1 MKTIIALLLG
11 ATGAAAFTTGVKA
24 ATVGLGSF
32 ATASYPALSE
42 EIVAPAAMTA
52 FPVKDAPGRRLADR
66 CEDWCSDPSSGGG
79 QPWNVRC
86 GWDDK
91 ACSGCDECNSCSATG
106 CCFDWCADHSEPWNV
121 RCGWDDKACS
131 GCAQC
136 NSCSDIGCCFGWC
149 AGESAPWNERCGWDT
164 DDCSACAECCAAPKY
179 VKDDLCR
186 ACPSGHTCDGTVMTK
201 CDAPKYVLNNV
212 CTACP
217 IGYKCA
223 TNTYVLNNECTACP
237 SGHTCDGTKA
247 TKCVVTKYVKANA
260 CTDCPSGHT
269 CDGTSATACAAN
281 TFVADNVCKSAD
293 QCMDA
298 KYLKDNKCPCES
310 WCDYDFYDWL
320 YDYYYYYN
328 YYYYSDDPWYFE
340 NWEERCNWSAC
351 SGCDECQHKVCKD
364 SLCHGSKDPWKV
376 KCAWDIS
383 DRKSPSAP
391 KQGRACSGCS
401 ACINLG
407 IESSSSNSGG
417 QVVSSSSLAIIIPV
431 VVAAVLLVAAVLYLV
446 RKRRVAARQP
456 HRASSMPMPAGEE
469 VQAEA

>member
-1 MKTIIALLLG
+1 MKNMKIIIVALALSATGTAALPITAAANAEEVAARPPAY
-11 ATGAAAFTTGVKA
+11 ATGAELAAA
-24 ATVGLGSF
+24 LDADLR
-32 ATASYPALSE
+32 ASAALSGPRSAAGSAPIPVWTP
-42 EIVAPAAMTA
+42 EIMALFKEMNLPLPPDAMTG
-52 FPVKDAPGRRLADR
+52 FPVKQDAPLKQLGRRLTDR
-66 CEDWCSDPSSGGG
+66 GEGYGYGGEG
-79 QPWNVRC
+79 Y
-86 GWDDK
+86 GYGDY
-91 ACSGCDECNSCSATG
+91 GLITAT
-106 CCFDWCADHSEPWNV
+106 
-121 RCGWDDKACS
+121 
-131 GCAQC
+131 
-136 NSCSDIGCCFGWC
+136 
-149 AGESAPWNERCGWDT
+149 
-164 DDCSACAECCAAPKY
+164 CAATEY
-179 VKDDLCR
+179 VLDNECE
-186 ACPSGHTCDGTVMTK
+186 ACPSGFTCDGAVATV
-201 CDAPKYVLNNV
+201 CDSIKYVLNNK
-212 CTACP
+212 CEDCP
-217 IGYKCA
+217 DGSTCDGAKATKCA
-223 TNTYVLNNECTACP
+223 AGIVKDNACEDCP
-237 SGHTCDGTKA
+237 DGHTCDGTKA
-247 TKCVVTKYVKANA
+247 TKCAAPMYVKDNA
-260 CTDCPSGHT
+260 CTACPSGHT

>member
-1 MKTIIALLLG
+1 MGTPSPARSRPSSASSKSWRACPS
-11 ATGAAAFTTGVKA
+11 TTTRSPA
-24 ATVGLGSF
+24 RSRPRSASSRSWSTCEF
-32 ATASYPALSE
+32 PPRPRRPARRATAPRRRRYLYDNKIDGTFPVELCDVRKCSAKRGNNL
-42 EIVAPAAMTA
+42 VAPCGK
-52 FPVKDAPGRRLADR
+52 KDCCDL
-66 CEDWCSDPSSGGG
+66 
-79 QPWNVRC
+79 
-86 GWDDK
+86 DDGE
-91 ACSGCDECNSCSATG
+91 ACVT
-106 CCFDWCADHSEPWNV
+106 
-121 RCGWDDKACS
+121 
-131 GCAQC
+131 
-136 NSCSDIGCCFGWC
+136 
-149 AGESAPWNERCGWDT
+149 
-164 DDCSACAECCAAPKY
+164 CAAPKY
-179 VKDDLCR
+179 VLNNKCE
-186 ACPSGHTCDGTVMTK
+186 ACPSGFTCDGAKATK
-201 CDAPKYVLNNV
+201 CAATNYVLNNV

-217 IGYKCA
+217 SGSTCDGTKATKCPA
-223 TNTYVLNNECTACP
+223 PNYVKDNVCTACAAPMYVKEKACTACP

-383 DRKSPSAP
+383 DRTGPSAP
-391 KQGRACSGCS
+391 RQGRACSGCS